1 MDTDSLSEHEHTNGL
16 IHETSPYLLQH
27 AHNPVDWHAWNSE
40 ALELAR
46 QQDKPILLSI
56 GYSACHWCHVMEH
69 ESFEDKEIA
78 DYMNQHFVCV
88 KVDREERPDLD
99 KIYQMAHQM
108 LTQRPG
114 GWPLNVAITA
124 DTHAPFF
131 AGTYFPG
138 TPRYGMP
145 SFHEVLKRIVEY
157 YRTNR
162 NELEEHT
169 TAITSAFRQTEP
181 TRDSDIN
188 PDVLDTAVKELI
200 ENYDPVYGGFGNAPK
215 FPYPTGIELCMQ
227 AGAGN
232 RAEKLP
238 NPRALHIA
246 QHTLKAMAEG
256 GLFDQLGGGFYR
268 YSVDAEWSIPH
279 FEKMLYDNAQLL
291 SLYVDAWQ
299 ATGDELYR
307 DIALSTGHWVIREMQ
322 SSSGGYYSTLDADSE
337 GEEGKFYVWTLDQLR
352 ELLSEQ
358 EYALAEVRFGLR
370 GQPNFEGKW
379 HLNVKAPV
387 HTVAKRCGVDPQI
400 ANEALESAKQKLFVN
415 RATRPRPGRDEK
427 ILTSWNALMIKGM
440 ARAGYSMEQTAF
452 VESAQRALAYIKQ
465 NLWQQNRLLATAKD
479 GKARLNAYLD
489 DYVFLIDAILELNQA
504 RWRTHEMEFAI
515 ELADTVLAHFE
526 DDRHGG
532 YFFTSDDHE
541 KLLHRSKPTS
551 DDATP
556 SGNGIAA
563 RVLARLGHLLGE
575 TRYLE
580 TAEQT
585 LRLLSSTVMRY
596 PSAHGAL
603 VVAMEEFLHPP
614 DLIIIRGHLERASKW
629 LTSIKGGY
637 LPHTMIFC
645 LAPEEKNLPGI
656 LNNYKS
662 EQEVTAYV
670 CSGTSCSPPI
680 NDIDQF
686 IDTFRERK
694 SNA

>member
-1 MDTDSLSEHEHTNGL
+1 MTEHKYTNSL

-27 AHNPVDWHAWNSE
+27 AHNPVNWYAWNRE
-40 ALELAR
+40 ALELAQ

-69 ESFEDKEIA
+69 ESFEDEDVA

-99 KIYQMAHQM
+99 KIYQIAHQM

-114 GWPLNVAITA
+114 GWPLNVALAA
-124 DTHAPFF
+124 DTHVPFF
-131 AGTYFPG
+131 AGTYFPK
-138 TPRYGMP
+138 TPRHGMP
-145 SFHEVLKRIVEY
+145 SFQEVLKRVVQY

-162 NELEEHT
+162 KELEDHA
-169 TAITSAFRQTEP
+169 TAITNAFRQTEP
-181 TRDSDIN
+181 TQDSEVN
-188 PDVLDTAVKELI
+188 PGVLDIAVKELTD
-200 ENYDPVYGGFGNAPK
+200 NYDPVYGGFGNAPK
-215 FPYPTGIELCMQ
+215 FPYPTGIELCMH
-227 AGAGN
+227 AGASK
-232 RAEKLP
+232 RVEKP
-238 NPRALHIA
+238 ANPRALHIA

-256 GLFDQLGGGFYR
+256 GLFDQLGGGFCR

-299 ATGDELYR
+299 ATRDDIYK
-307 DIALSTGHWVIREMQ
+307 DIALSTGEWVIREMQ

-337 GEEGKFYVWTLDQLR
+337 GEEGKFYVWTLEQLR
-352 ELLSEQ
+352 ETLSEQ
-358 EYALAEVRFGLR
+358 EYAILEVRFGLR

-379 HLNVKAPV
+379 HFNITASLQ
-387 HTVAKRCGVDPQI
+387 TVAQRCGIDAQL
-400 ANEALESAKQKLFVN
+400 AKELLETAKQKLFDK

-440 ARAGYSMEQTAF
+440 ARAGHLMERSNFTQ
-452 VESAQRALAYIKQ
+452 SAERALAYVEQ
-465 NLWQQNRLLATAKD
+465 DLWQQNRLLATAKD
-479 GKARLNAYLD
+479 GNAHLNAYLD

-504 RWRTHEMEFAI
+504 RWRTSEIEFAI
-515 ELADTVLAHFE
+515 ELADIVLKHFE
-526 DDRHGG
+526 DKNNGG

-563 RVLARLGHLLGE
+563 KVLARLGHLLGE
-575 TRYLE
+575 SRYLQS
-580 TAEQT
+580 AERT
-585 LRLLSSTVMRY
+585 LRLLSFNVMRY

-603 VVAMEEFLHPP
+603 VMSMEEFLYPP
-614 DLIIIRGHLERASKW
+614 DLIIIRGHLERALEW
-629 LTSIKGGY
+629 LTPIKGGY
-637 LPHTMIFC
+637 LPHTMIF
-645 LAPEEKNLPGI
+645 LVPTEEKNLPGI
-656 LNNYKS
+656 LSNFKCG
-662 EQEVTAYV
+662 QEVTAYI
-670 CSGTSCSPPI
+670 CNGTSCTPPI

-686 IDTFRERK
+686 INTFRERK

>member
-1 MDTDSLSEHEHTNGL
+1 MG
-16 IHETSPYLLQH
+16 
-27 AHNPVDWHAWNSE
+27 
-40 ALELAR
+40 
-46 QQDKPILLSI
+46 
-56 GYSACHWCHVMEH
+56 
-69 ESFEDKEIA
+69 
-78 DYMNQHFVCV
+78 
-88 KVDREERPDLD
+88 
-99 KIYQMAHQM
+99 
-108 LTQRPG
+108 
-114 GWPLNVAITA
+114 
-124 DTHAPFF
+124 
-131 AGTYFPG
+131 
-138 TPRYGMP
+138 
-145 SFHEVLKRIVEY
+145 Y
-157 YRTNR
+157 YRTHR

-169 TAITSAFRQTEP
+169 TAITNAFRQTEP
-181 TRDSDIN
+181 TQESNINADVSD
-188 PDVLDTAVKELI
+188 LAVKELI

-227 AGAGN
+227 AGACK
-232 RAEKLP
+232 RAEKPP
-238 NPRALHIA
+238 NPRAFHIA

-307 DIALSTGHWVIREMQ
+307 DIALSTGQWVIREMQ

-352 ELLSEQ
+352 EVLSDQ
-358 EYALAEVRFGLR
+358 EYATAEVYFGLR

-379 HLNVKAPV
+379 HLNINASVK
-387 HTVAKRCGVDPQI
+387 TVAERCGMDPQTAKEI
-400 ANEALESAKQKLFVN
+400 LESAKQRLFDA
-415 RATRPRPGRDEK
+415 RATRQRPGRDEK

-440 ARAGYSMEQTAF
+440 AQAGYLIEQPALIQ
-452 VESAQRALAYIKQ
+452 SAEKALEYIKQ
-465 NLWQQNRLLATAKD
+465 DLWHQNRLLATAKD

-504 RWRTHEMEFAI
+504 RWRTEEMEFAI
-515 ELADTVLAHFE
+515 ELTNTVLTHFE
-526 DDRHGG
+526 DSERGG

-541 KLLHRSKPTS
+541 KLLYRSKPTS

-563 RVLARLGHLLGE
+563 KVFTRLGHLLGD
-575 TRYLE
+575 TRYLQS
-580 TAEQT
+580 AERT
-585 LRLLSSTVMRY
+585 LRLLSSAVMRY

-603 VVAMEEFLHPP
+603 VTAMEEFLHPP

-629 LTSIKGGY
+629 LAPIKGGY
-637 LPHTMIFC
+637 LPHTMLFLITS
-645 LAPEEKNLPGI
+645 EEKNLPGI
-656 LNNYKS
+656 LGNYKS
-662 EQEVTAYV
+662 EQEVTAYI

-686 IDTFRERK
+686 TDTFRERK